1 MGKEVFSLRNEVL
14 PGYLVQVLPGY
25 LVQRLYKKLRNILQN
40 TSNSARK
47 NLLKQDIK
55 WISVALK
62 QKKTR

>member
-1 MGKEVFSLRNEVL
+1 MGKEVFSLRNE
-14 PGYLVQVLPGY
+14 VLPGY